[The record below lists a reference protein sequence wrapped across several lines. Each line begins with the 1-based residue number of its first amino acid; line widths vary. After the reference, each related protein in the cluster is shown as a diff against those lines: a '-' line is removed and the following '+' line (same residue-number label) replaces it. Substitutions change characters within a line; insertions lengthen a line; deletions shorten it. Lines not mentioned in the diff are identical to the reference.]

1 MFISS
6 SRRFAR
12 IPRTHPSSL
21 MTAVAVVLSQMSA
34 PSFAASL
41 ATALSKASLS
51 RTIPTSLPAWASSI
65 VSSVPFGEK
74 IFAPLTSRPTHLRSK
89 GSLVSSTKCRARP
102 SPHRTGEPISCLF
115 SIKRVRQPPIA
126 AYRAVI
132 EPDGPAPTTTTSYWY
147 EVICSQT
154 FHRHALY
161 QTNPRRKSSPASFS
175 LHRVELGR
183 ADRRSRRPRRPSHTH
198 RTGGSPLVTPRRPR

>member
-1 MFISS
+1 M
-6 SRRFAR
+6 
-12 IPRTHPSSL
+12 
-21 MTAVAVVLSQMSA
+21 
-34 PSFAASL
+34 
-41 ATALSKASLS
+41 
-51 RTIPTSLPAWASSI
+51 

-102 SPHRTGEPISCLF
+102 SPQRTGEPISCLF

-147 EVICSQT
+147 EVICPRT
-154 FHRHALY
+154 FHRQALY
-161 QTNPRRKSSPASFS
+161 QINPRGSADAGTTPYFIVCS
-175 LHRVELGR
+175 LC
-183 ADRRSRRPRRPSHTH
+183 PR
-198 RTGGSPLVTPRRPR
+198 G